1 MSCLPTFKNIAQGN
15 AAGQAALTR
24 AVACKRIVR
33 RSATRSSWFSVDG
46 IDSENR
52 WNANAITVGMHAR
65 TGAARLNRQHRRR
78 CQVQSRRSGRHYAR
92 RTRPLWLMKCRPR
105 HRRFC
110 SIRARSRP

>member
-1 MSCLPTFKNIAQGN
+1 MSGLPTFKNIVLSNDGAQ
-15 AAGQAALTR
+15 ATLTR
-24 AVACKRIVR
+24 AVAHKRIAR
-33 RSATRSSWFSVDG
+33 RSATRSSCFTVDG
-46 IDSENR
+46 VDAENR
-52 WNANAITVGMHAR
+52 WNANAITVGAHVR

-78 CQVQSRRSGRHYAR
+78 CQIQSRRSGRHYAR

>member
-1 MSCLPTFKNIAQGN
+1 VSCLLSFKTIALGN
-15 AAGQAALTR
+15 DGAQAALPR
-24 AVACKRIVR
+24 AIQGKRIVR

-46 IDSENR
+46 VDSEKR
-52 WNANAITVGMHAR
+52 WNADAITVGAPAR
-65 TGAARLNRQHRRR
+65 TGAARLDRQHRRR